1 MNRATRVRAR
11 FLRALVSFAV
21 GLAIATPASAS
32 LFSNVYVFGDSLL
45 DTGNVYT
52 ATLSTTP
59 TPPSPPYFNGRWS
72 NGPLAVDIFAAAY
85 GVKPLLPSLLGGTNF
100 AWGGARA
107 TSTAASNVPDV
118 PDQVGQFIGLLGG
131 SPADP
136 NAVYVLDG
144 GGNDI
149 IPALESATPGLV
161 IQAALQGIQD
171 SIAALLNAGARN
183 ILVYNVPDVG
193 ATPVLQGFGAAA
205 QVGATFLT
213 MQFNQGLAAIEMGFD
228 AMGSGV
234 NVNIVDLFALNTA
247 ALANPG
253 AYGFTNVTDPCLQNN
268 GTVCSNPNEYFYW
281 DGFHPTAATG
291 RLLAGAMF
299 AAVPEPGS
307 LVLVALALV
316 AFALSRRRAR

>member
-1 MNRATRVRAR
+1 VNRATRVRAR
-11 FLRALVSFAV
+11 FVRAIASLAA

-52 ATLSTTP
+52 ATGGT

-85 GVKPLLPSLLGGTNF
+85 GVNPLLPSLLGGTNF

-107 TSTAASNVPDV
+107 VSTPDSSVPDV
-118 PDQVGQFIGLLGG
+118 PDQVGQFIFALGG
-131 SPADP
+131 SQADP

-149 IPALESATPGLV
+149 IPALQSATPDLV
-161 IQAALQGIQD
+161 LQAALKGIQD

-183 ILVYNVPDVG
+183 ILLYNVPDVG

-205 QVGATFLT
+205 QAGATFLT

-234 NVNIVDLFALNTA
+234 NVSIVDLFALNA
-247 ALANPG
+247 AAIANPG
-253 AYGFTNVTDPCLQNN
+253 AYGFTNVTDPCLQSN
-268 GTVCSNPNEYFYW
+268 GSVCSNPNGYFYW

-291 RLLAGAMF
+291 QLLAGAMF

-307 LVLVALALV
+307 LVLVALALF
-316 AFALSRRRAR
+316 AFAFARRRLR